1 MVIKPL
7 IPLSQGVH
15 ALKAIDGTDAVSIS
29 QMVLESINK
38 CDVDVRKELCN
49 AVLLTGGTSLLP
61 QVGSWHMT
69 KKNA

>member
-1 MVIKPL
+1 M
-7 IPLSQGVH
+7 QGID
-15 ALKAIDGTDAVSIS
+15 ALKTLDGADVKSLP

-61 QVGSWHMT
+61 QVC
-69 KKNA
+69 